1 MFNET
6 KLFLQLFADGGAGA
20 AGGDGG
26 AAVGAGEATGVTA
39 PDAGVRRLETQRVS
53 KSPMATADGQIRDL
67 SAAPRAK
74 RGKENPLA
82 NVKYGK
88 QPETE
93 GEDKNSPAPGRD
105 ATGDGQAAD
114 KRDEGDAKPSFKELI
129 EGEYKAEFGEYVQNV
144 IRQRFKANAENE
156 EKLGKVTPIL
166 EMLGKKY
173 NIDPT
178 DVDQIA
184 KVVGDDD
191 SLYEAEAIER
201 GMSIE
206 SLKAVKQMERENA
219 RLKQREQQSI
229 AEQRMKAHFDVL
241 ARQADEAKKLYPSLD
256 LGAEMQNPT
265 FVRLTSPGVGVD
277 VRTAYE
283 VVHRDEMRGAE
294 MQYAA
299 QKSAER
305 MANAIRSG
313 SMRPVENGLQG
324 QQNAGTVKADPRSLT
339 KADRAEIKR
348 RVQKGEKIVF

>member
-1 MFNET
+1 MFNNET
-6 KLFLQLFADGGAGA
+6 IYLQLFADGGAGA

-26 AAVGAGEATGVTA
+26 AAAGAGDATGVTA
-39 PDAGVRRLETQRVS
+39 PDAEV
-53 KSPMATADGQIRDL
+53 
-67 SAAPRAK
+67 PRAK
-74 RGKENPLA
+74 KRRENPLA

-88 QPETE
+88 QME
-93 GEDKNSPAPGRD
+93 PAAPSQD
-105 ATGDGQAAD
+105 ATGKEQTANN
-114 KRDEGDAKPSFKELI
+114 REEGSRKPTFQELI
-129 EGEYKAEFGEYVQNV
+129 EGDYKAEYGEHVQNV

-156 EKLGKVTPIL
+156 EKLGKITPIL
-166 EMLGKKY
+166 EMLGQKY

-178 DVDQIA
+178 DIDQIA

-191 SLYEAEAIER
+191 SLYEEEAIER

-206 SLKAVKQMERENA
+206 SLKAIKQMERENEQ
-219 RLKQREQQSI
+219 LKAREQQSI
-229 AEQRMKAHFDVL
+229 AEQRMHQHFNML
-241 ARQADEAKKLYPSLD
+241 AQQAEEAKKLYPGLD
-256 LGAEMQNPT
+256 LRTEMQNPT
-265 FVRLTSPGVGVD
+265 FARLTSPGVGVD

-324 QQNAGTVKADPRSLT
+324 QQGTGAVKADPKSLT

-348 RVQKGEKIVF
+348 RVRLGEKIIF